1 MVEEPVMYDYIGC
14 FYPEEYIDPDY
25 TFLFTLVKYESA
37 IKIPIPFMDK
47 KLQIGGS
54 ASLGTL
60 GGSFEAGKSGFK
72 FHAPFGPGVGLWGFG
87 LEVSVKE

>member
-1 MVEEPVMYDYIGC
+1 MYCYHSR
-14 FYPEEYIDPDY
+14 Y
-25 TFLFTLVKYESA
+25 
-37 IKIPIPFMDK
+37 
-47 KLQIGGS
+47 
-54 ASLGTL
+54 GTL

>member
-1 MVEEPVMYDYIGC
+1 EA
-14 FYPEEYIDPDY
+14 
-25 TFLFTLVKYESA
+25 TLVKYESV

-47 KLQIGGS
+47 KLQTGGS

-72 FHAPFGPGVGLWGFG
+72 FHAPFGPDVGL
-87 LEVSVKE
+87 